1 MGRYQMNRE
10 TVFANLRDIFL
21 DVLDLDAVALSDATT
36 ADDIDEWDSLSH
48 IRLVVTV
55 ERHFKVKFSNAEIEG
70 FTRVGDLV
78 DGILRKLV

>member
-1 MGRYQMNRE
+1 MNRDA
-10 TVFANLRDIFL
+10 VFADLREIFL

-55 ERHFKVKFSNAEIEG
+55 ERHFKIKFSNAEIEG
-70 FTRVGDLV
+70 FSRVGDLV
-78 DGILRKLV
+78 DGILRKLA

>member
-1 MGRYQMNRE
+1 MNRE

>member
-1 MGRYQMNRE
+1 MNRDA
-10 TVFANLRDIFL
+10 VFADLREIFL
-21 DVLDLDAVALSDATT
+21 DVLDLDAVELSDATT

-55 ERHFKVKFSNAEIEG
+55 ERHFKIKFSNAEIEG